1 MFKPPPQIMDLAAIQ
16 KGTTLK
22 PTQTNDRSEPV
33 KESVTIKASPMNQL
47 KEELKEKPKLN
58 HVDTVDKSAPMIE
71 SSTKIAKDARPQLMS
86 ELLTKSSS
94 HSIAAS

>member
-1 MFKPPPQIMDLAAIQ
+1 MGGVGGKIAFVDLAGSERN
-16 KGTTLK
+16 KKTGTVGA
-22 PTQTNDRSEPV
+22 RF

-94 HSIAAS
+94 HGIAAS

>member
-1 MFKPPPQIMDLAAIQ
+1 MDLAAIQ
-16 KGTTLK
+16 KGTALK

-33 KESVTIKASPMNQL
+33 KESVTIKASPMNKL

-71 SSTKIAKDARPQLMS
+71 SSTKIGKDARPQLMS
-86 ELLTKSSS
+86 ELLSKSSPRG
-94 HSIAAS
+94 IAAN